1 LRVTAA
7 TICGTDI
14 RIFRGRKTA
23 GVRYPSVLGH
33 EFSGEIIETGG
44 HPGLKVGDRIGV
56 CPALPCG
63 RCHLCKSGGENLCA
77 DGENIGYEIDGA
89 FADYIRIPAQAVCA
103 GNIRH
108 LPDDMSHLEASL
120 VEPLA
125 CVSNG
130 QELVGVRAGDCV
142 LILGAGPIGLMH
154 LLLARM
160 RGAAQIVISEPNPL
174 RRAAASEFGADAVI
188 DPSNENLHRRV
199 LDLTDGRGADVVIC
213 AIGVPALAAQ
223 SLELAAKHDRISLF
237 AGFSKDDM
245 ATLDVN
251 AIHYRELT
259 MVGAFGL
266 TRRQYDLAFDL
277 IAKRHLE
284 IDPLITHRFPLEG
297 VLDAFQMA
305 ESGRALKVAIAKN

>member
-1 LRVTAA
+1 
-7 TICGTDI
+7 
-14 RIFRGRKTA
+14 
-23 GVRYPSVLGH
+23 
-33 EFSGEIIETGG
+33 
-44 HPGLKVGDRIGV
+44 
-56 CPALPCG
+56 
-63 RCHLCKSGGENLCA
+63 
-77 DGENIGYEIDGA
+77 
-89 FADYIRIPAQAVCA
+89 
-103 GNIRH
+103 
-108 LPDDMSHLEASL
+108 
-120 VEPLA
+120 
-125 CVSNG
+125 
-130 QELVGVRAGDCV
+130 VRAGDCV

-297 VLDAFQMA
+297 VLDALQMA
-305 ESGRALKVAIAKN
+305 ESGHALKVAIAKN